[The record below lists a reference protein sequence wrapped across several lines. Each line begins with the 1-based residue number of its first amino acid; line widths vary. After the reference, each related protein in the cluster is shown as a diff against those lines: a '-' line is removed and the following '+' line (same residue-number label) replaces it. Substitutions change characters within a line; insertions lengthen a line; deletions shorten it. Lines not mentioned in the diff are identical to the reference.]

1 MVIILLYNAVKPK
14 TYQCLILWDVTLHWT
29 QVRPIQP
36 ICRCIIAFW
45 ILMIRILIDDISNK
59 WQLNSLQAE
68 LSPVWILE
76 LQELFENLFLITT
89 GPRSFKGLSH
99 RRKDARSS
107 LPSSCFHVTRYHILS
122 KNVSLQRL
130 LSAWILHLLTMIP
143 KHDPLRIPF
152 YNVTLSNNT
161 LN

>member
-1 MVIILLYNAVKPK
+1 MVIIPLYNAVKPK
-14 TYQCLILWDVTLHWT
+14 TYQCLILWDATLHWT

-36 ICRCIIAFW
+36 ICGRIIALW
-45 ILMIRILIDDISNK
+45 ILMIRILIDDISNE

-107 LPSSCFHVTRYHILS
+107 LPSNCFHVTRYHILS

-143 KHDPLRIPF
+143 KHDSLRIPF